1 MSREL
6 CKMKKSSK
14 RLFIIKILL
23 NKITEIVKRLTD
35 LTDRLDVWEVTVDIK
50 WNKET
55 CAEGNVLYLDSMDIK
70 WEDKSSYLQ
79 Y

>member
-14 RLFIIKILL
+14 RLLIIKILL

-35 LTDRLDVWEVTVDIK
+35 LTDRLEVWEVAVDIK

-55 CAEGNVLYLDSMDIK
+55 CGEGNVLYLDSMDIR